1 MGQAAERGLYM
12 IEIIREES
20 FDSEQ
25 EKRELPKNIRQ
36 IGSPDIGD
44 RIYIE
49 NKVHEYMHPYDALQ
63 EKTVYVLLGRFENM
77 IGRQCVFVEAAI
89 CLEEIAFEGSAQ
101 CGAMTVGRIFIK
113 N

>member
-1 MGQAAERGLYM
+1 MTVNRK
-12 IEIIREES
+12 
-20 FDSEQ
+20 
-25 EKRELPKNIRQ
+25 KRELPKNIRQ